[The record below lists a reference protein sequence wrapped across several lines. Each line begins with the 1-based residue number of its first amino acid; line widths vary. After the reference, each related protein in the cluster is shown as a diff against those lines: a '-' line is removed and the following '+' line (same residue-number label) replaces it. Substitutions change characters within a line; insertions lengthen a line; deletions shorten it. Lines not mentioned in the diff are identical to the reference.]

1 MYPHAD
7 RNVTNVFNGKNP
19 DTRYTKTCYSLC
31 LYASHNTFHNLLTM
45 MKHAS
50 RLDQIEAGLHL
61 LDQGITVF
69 DSDLKMVAWNK
80 PFLELLDFPAP
91 LAFVGADFESFIR
104 YNAERGEYGE
114 GDTEAQIRER
124 VDAARDFQPHH
135 FERIRPDGRILRIR
149 GEPLPHR
156 GFITLYT
163 DITEQ
168 RRYETLIRE
177 QNTELEQRVAE
188 RTEALRRSESQMR
201 LVTDTIPALIAY
213 FDSNQI
219 YRYANLGY
227 CNWFNK
233 TVDEVINNSIHN
245 IIGVRAQ
252 DSVKHHIARALSGEQ
267 VTYEYAMI
275 RNGEKVYGRSTLVP
289 EIDTA
294 GLVVGCFVLSF
305 DITEQKRMQAALVQA
320 QKMEAIGQLSSGI
333 AHDFNNLLTIIVGN
347 LSIMKEQADG
357 NPAVLNLVEPALEAG
372 KRGAQLVQRLLSFSR
387 QQPLRPTV
395 IDIRTLVEDLVPLL
409 QRSLS
414 SRIQLSLEF
423 DNVPLIARIDAH
435 QLENALLNL
444 AVNARDAMPDGGHL
458 RIQTRRQVL
467 NESEAREY
475 DVVEGSFVQIDVSD
489 SGVGMEPEIV
499 SRIFEPFF
507 TTKDFGRGSGL
518 GLSMIY
524 GFVKQSGGGI
534 RVSSEPDQ
542 GTTMSLVLPAHQE
555 TPEEQAPAG
564 NPETRVAR
572 SGQLVLLVEDD
583 PDVRQVIRNQ
593 LLDLGHPVLEADN
606 AAHALELARNI
617 PDIAIVL
624 TDVIMPGSRNG
635 REMARE
641 VKTLRPGL
649 HIVIMSGFED
659 LLKDNHS
666 HVGEFASLNKPFTK
680 RELAVALGQP

>member
-1 MYPHAD
+1 MNH
-7 RNVTNVFNGKNP
+7 T
-19 DTRYTKTCYSLC
+19 
-31 LYASHNTFHNLLTM
+31 
-45 MKHAS
+45 S

-69 DSDLKMVAWNK
+69 NSDLKMVAWNV
-80 PFLELLDFPAP
+80 PFLRLLDFPAS

-114 GDTEAQIRER
+114 GDVEAQIRSR
-124 VDAARDFQPHH
+124 VDAARDTKPHN
-135 FERIRPDGRILRIR
+135 FERTRPDGQILRIH

-163 DITEQ
+163 DITDQ
-168 RRYETLIRE
+168 RRYENLIKD
-177 QNTELEQRVAE
+177 QNTELEQRVVQ
-188 RTEALRRSESQMR
+188 RTEALRRRESQMR
-201 LVTDTIPALIAY
+201 LITDTIPALIAY
-213 FDSNQI
+213 FDSSQT

-233 TVDEVINNSIHN
+233 TADEVIGNSIHN
-245 IIGVRAQ
+245 IIGIRAQ

-275 RNGEKVYGRSTLVP
+275 RNGEKVYARSILVP
-289 EIDTA
+289 EIDGA
-294 GLVVGCFVLSF
+294 GLIVGCFVLSF
-305 DITEQKRMQAALVQA
+305 DISEQKRMQAALVQA

-333 AHDFNNLLTIIVGN
+333 AHDFNNLLTIVVGN
-347 LSIMKEQADG
+347 LSILKEQANA
-357 NPAVLNLVEPALEAG
+357 NPAILNLIEPALEAG

-395 IDIRTLVEDLVPLL
+395 INIRNLIEDIIPLL

-414 SRIQLSLEF
+414 SRITLSLEF
-423 DNVPLIARIDAH
+423 NQEPLIARIDAH

-444 AVNARDAMPDGGHL
+444 AVNARDAMPDGGSLTIHA
-458 RIQTRRQVL
+458 RRVSL
-467 NESEAREY
+467 DEAACREY
-475 DVVEGSFVQIDVSD
+475 DVVQGDFIRIDVSD
-489 SGVGMEPEIV
+489 SGAGMEPEIQA
-499 SRIFEPFF
+499 RIFEPFF

-524 GFVKQSGGGI
+524 GFAKQSGGGI
-534 RVSSEPDQ
+534 TVTSEPEN
-542 GTTMSLVLPAHQE
+542 GTTMSLVLPVHDE
-555 TPEEQAPAG
+555 TPEEYIPASQTG
-564 NPETRVAR
+564 VLMSR

-606 AAHALELARNI
+606 SAHALELIRNI
-617 PDIAIVL
+617 NDIAIVV

-635 REMARE
+635 REMARDA
-641 VKTLRPGL
+641 KALRPNL

-659 LLKDNHS
+659 LLNDKHGD
-666 HVGEFASLNKPFTK
+666 EYLFFSLTKPFSK
-680 RELAVALGQP
+680 HELAIALGQP

>member
-1 MYPHAD
+1 MD
-7 RNVTNVFNGKNP
+7 Q
-19 DTRYTKTCYSLC
+19 S
-31 LYASHNTFHNLLTM
+31 
-45 MKHAS
+45 S

-69 DSDLKMVAWNK
+69 DSNLKMVAWNE
-80 PFLELLDFPAP
+80 PFLRLLDFPSR

-114 GDTEAQIRER
+114 GDAEAQIKAR
-124 VDAARDFQPHH
+124 VDAARDTQPHN
-135 FERIRPDGRILRIR
+135 FERTRPDGRILRIH

-163 DITEQ
+163 DITDQ
-168 RRYETLIRE
+168 RRYENLIKE
-177 QNTELEQRVAE
+177 QNAELEQRVVR

-201 LVTDTIPALIAY
+201 LITDTIPALIAY
-213 FDSNQI
+213 FDSGQT

-233 TVDEVINNSIHN
+233 TADEVIGNSIHN
-245 IIGVRAQ
+245 IIGIRAQ

-275 RNGEKVYGRSTLVP
+275 RNGEKVYARSSLVP
-289 EIDTA
+289 EIDKD
-294 GLVVGCFVLSF
+294 GRVIGCFVLSF
-305 DITEQKRMQAALVQA
+305 DISEQKRMQAALVQA

-333 AHDFNNLLTIIVGN
+333 AHDFNNLLTIVVGN
-347 LSIMKEQADG
+347 LSILKEQANA
-357 NPAVLNLVEPALEAG
+357 NPAILNLVEPALEAG

-387 QQPLRPTV
+387 QQPLRPSV
-395 IDIRTLVEDLVPLL
+395 INIRNLVEDIIPLL

-414 SRIQLSLEF
+414 SRISLTLEF
-423 DNVPLIARIDAH
+423 NHEPLIARIDAH

-444 AVNARDAMPDGGHL
+444 AVNARDAMPDGGSLTFHAHRTNL
-458 RIQTRRQVL
+458 DDL
-467 NESEAREY
+467 SSREY
-475 DVVEGSFVQIDVSD
+475 DVVPGDYIVIDVSD
-489 SGVGMEPEIV
+489 TGAGMEPEIQA
-499 SRIFEPFF
+499 RIFEPFF

-524 GFVKQSGGGI
+524 GFAKQSGGGI
-534 RVSSEPDQ
+534 MVRSEPDK
-542 GTTMSLVLPAHQE
+542 GTVMSLALPAHHE
-555 TPEEQAPAG
+555 TPEEQAPY
-564 NPETRVAR
+564 NTETVISR

-606 AAHALELARNI
+606 AAHALELVRNI
-617 PDIAIVL
+617 QDIAIVV

-635 REMARE
+635 REMARDA
-641 VKTLRPGL
+641 KTLRPQL
-649 HIVIMSGFED
+649 HIIIMSGFED
-659 LLKDNHS
+659 LLKDNH
-666 HVGEFASLNKPFTK
+666 GYEDEFISLNKPFSK
-680 RELAVALGQP
+680 HELAFALGQA

>member
-1 MYPHAD
+1 MD
-7 RNVTNVFNGKNP
+7 QN
-19 DTRYTKTCYSLC
+19 
-31 LYASHNTFHNLLTM
+31 
-45 MKHAS
+45 S

-69 DSDLKMVAWNK
+69 DSELKMVAWNE
-80 PFLELLDFPAP
+80 PFLRLLDFPAS

-114 GDTEAQIRER
+114 GDAEVQIKAR
-124 VDAARDFQPHH
+124 VDAAHNTQPHN
-135 FERIRPDGRILRIR
+135 FERTRPDGRILRIH

-168 RRYETLIRE
+168 RRYENLIKE
-177 QNTELEQRVAE
+177 QNSELEQRVVR

-201 LVTDTIPALIAY
+201 LITDTIPALIAY
-213 FDSNQI
+213 FDSSQT

-233 TVDEVINNSIHN
+233 TADEVIGNSIHN
-245 IIGVRAQ
+245 IIGIRAQ

-275 RNGEKVYGRSTLVP
+275 RNGEKVYARSSLVP
-289 EIDTA
+289 EIDKD
-294 GLVVGCFVLSF
+294 GHVVGCFVLSF
-305 DITEQKRMQAALVQA
+305 DISEQKRMQAALVQA

-333 AHDFNNLLTIIVGN
+333 AHDFNNLLTIVVGN
-347 LSIMKEQADG
+347 LSILKEQANA
-357 NPAVLNLVEPALEAG
+357 NPAILNLVEPALEAG

-387 QQPLRPTV
+387 QQPLRPFV
-395 IDIRTLVEDLVPLL
+395 INIRNLVEDITPLL

-414 SRIQLSLEF
+414 SRITLTLAFNHE
-423 DNVPLIARIDAH
+423 PLIARIDAH

-444 AVNARDAMPDGGHL
+444 AVNARDAMPDGGSL
-458 RIQTRRQVL
+458 RFHAHRTSL
-467 NESEAREY
+467 DNLSSREY
-475 DVVEGSFVQIDVSD
+475 DVVPGDYILIDVSD
-489 SGVGMEPEIV
+489 TGAGMEPEIQA
-499 SRIFEPFF
+499 RIFEPFF

-518 GLSMIY
+518 GLSMVY
-524 GFVKQSGGGI
+524 GFAKQSGGGI
-534 RVSSEPDQ
+534 MVRSEPDK
-542 GTTMSLVLPAHQE
+542 GTVMSLALPVHHEA
-555 TPEEQAPAG
+555 PEEQALNNA
-564 NPETRVAR
+564 ETVISR

-606 AAHALELARNI
+606 AAHALELVRNI
-617 PDIAIVL
+617 QDIAIVV

-635 REMARE
+635 RDMARD
-641 VKTLRPGL
+641 VKSLRPQL
-649 HIVIMSGFED
+649 HIIIMSGFED
-659 LLKDNHS
+659 LLKDKS
-666 HVGEFASLNKPFTK
+666 GYEGEFISLNKPFSK
-680 RELAVALGQP
+680 HELAIALGQA

>member
-1 MYPHAD
+1 
-7 RNVTNVFNGKNP
+7 
-19 DTRYTKTCYSLC
+19 
-31 LYASHNTFHNLLTM
+31 M
-45 MKHAS
+45 MNHTS

-69 DSDLKMVAWNK
+69 DSDLKMVAWNE
-80 PFLELLDFPAP
+80 PFLRLLDFPAS

-104 YNAERGEYGE
+104 YNAERGEYGK
-114 GDTEAQIRER
+114 GDTEAQIKTR
-124 VDAARDFQPHH
+124 VEAARDFQPHN
-135 FERIRPDGRILRIR
+135 FERTRPDGQILRIR

-168 RRYETLIRE
+168 RRYENLIRE
-177 QNTELEQRVAE
+177 QNTELEKRVAQ
-188 RTEALRRSESQMR
+188 RTEALRRSEGQMR

-213 FDSNQI
+213 FDSSQI

-233 TVDEVINNSIHN
+233 SAEEVIGNSIHN
-245 IIGVRAQ
+245 IIGIRAQ

-267 VTYEYAMI
+267 VTYEYAML
-275 RNGEKVYGRSTLVP
+275 RNGEKVYARSTLVP
-289 EIDTA
+289 EVDA
-294 GLVVGCFVLSF
+294 SGRVVGCFVLSF
-305 DITEQKRMQAALVQA
+305 DISEQKRMQAALVQA

-333 AHDFNNLLTIIVGN
+333 AHDFNNLLTIVVGN
-347 LSIMKEQADG
+347 LSILKEQANG
-357 NPAVLNLVEPALEAG
+357 NAAILNLVEPALDAG

-395 IDIRTLVEDLVPLL
+395 INIRELIEDIIPLL

-414 SRIQLSLEF
+414 SRINLNLSF
-423 DNVPLIARIDAH
+423 SDDTLIARIDAH

-444 AVNARDAMPDGGHL
+444 AVNARDAMPDGGSLKLQAHL
-458 RIQTRRQVL
+458 VNL
-467 NESEAREY
+467 NEQTAREF
-475 DVVEGSFVQIDVSD
+475 DVVPGEFIRIDVSD
-489 SGVGMEPEIV
+489 TGVGMEPEIQA
-499 SRIFEPFF
+499 RIFEPFF

-534 RVSSEPDQ
+534 VVLSEPEQ
-542 GTTMSLVLPAHQE
+542 GTTMSLVLPVHHVIL
-555 TPEEQAPAG
+555 EEQHLSGHSDA
-564 NPETRVAR
+564 TISR

-606 AAHALELARNI
+606 AAHALELIRNI
-617 PDIAIVL
+617 HDIAIVV

-641 VKTLRPGL
+641 AKTFRPNL

-666 HVGEFASLNKPFTK
+666 NDSEFVSLNKPFSK
-680 RELAVALGQP
+680 RELAVALSQP

>member
-1 MYPHAD
+1 M
-7 RNVTNVFNGKNP
+7 N
-19 DTRYTKTCYSLC
+19 
-31 LYASHNTFHNLLTM
+31 
-45 MKHAS
+45 HAS

-80 PFLELLDFPAP
+80 PFLKLLDFPVA

-104 YNAERGEYGE
+104 YNAERGEYGP
-114 GDTEAQIRER
+114 GDIEAQIQAR
-124 VDAARDFQPHH
+124 VDAARDFQAHD
-135 FERIRPDGRILRIR
+135 FERTRPDGQILRIR

-168 RRYETLIRE
+168 RRYENLIRE
-177 QNTELEQRVAE
+177 QNSELEKRVIQ
-188 RTEALRRSESQMR
+188 RTEALRRSEAQMR
-201 LVTDTIPALIAY
+201 LITDTIPALIAY

-233 TVDEVINNSIHN
+233 TAAEVVGTSIHE
-245 IIGVRAQ
+245 IIGIRAQ

-333 AHDFNNLLTIIVGN
+333 AHDFNNLLTIVVGN
-347 LSIMKEQADG
+347 LSILKEQADA

-387 QQPLRPTV
+387 QQPLRPTI
-395 IDIRTLVEDLVPLL
+395 IDIRSLIEDIIPLL

-423 DNVPLIARIDAH
+423 SNEPLIARIDAH

-444 AVNARDAMPDGGHL
+444 AVNARDAMPDGGKL
-458 RIQTRRQVL
+458 TIQACRVQL
-467 NESEAREY
+467 NDVDAREY
-475 DVVEGSFVQIDVSD
+475 DVVEGDFVRIDVAD
-489 SGVGMEPEIV
+489 NGVGMEAEIL

-534 RVSSEPDQ
+534 QVTSEPEQ
-542 GTTMSLVLPAHQE
+542 GTTMSLLLPVYEAI
-555 TPEEQAPAG
+555 PEEQTLIG
-564 NPETRVAR
+564 QPEPMVSR

-606 AAHALELARNI
+606 AAHALELIRNI
-617 PDIAIVL
+617 QDIGIVV

-641 VKTLRPGL
+641 AQALRPNL

-666 HVGEFASLNKPFTK
+666 HDNEFASLNKPFTK

>member
-1 MYPHAD
+1 MD
-7 RNVTNVFNGKNP
+7 QN
-19 DTRYTKTCYSLC
+19 
-31 LYASHNTFHNLLTM
+31 
-45 MKHAS
+45 S

-69 DSDLKMVAWNK
+69 DSELKMVAWNE
-80 PFLELLDFPAP
+80 PFLRLLDFPAR

-114 GDTEAQIRER
+114 GDAEAQIKAR
-124 VDAARDFQPHH
+124 VDAARDTQPHN
-135 FERIRPDGRILRIR
+135 FERTRPDGRILRIH

-168 RRYETLIRE
+168 RSYENLIKE
-177 QNTELEQRVAE
+177 QNSELEQRVVQ

-201 LVTDTIPALIAY
+201 LITDTIPALIAY
-213 FDSNQI
+213 FDSSQT

-233 TVDEVINNSIHN
+233 TADEVIGNSIHN
-245 IIGVRAQ
+245 IIGIRAQ

-275 RNGEKVYGRSTLVP
+275 RNGEKVYARSSLVP
-289 EIDTA
+289 EIDND
-294 GLVVGCFVLSF
+294 GRIVGCFVLSF
-305 DITEQKRMQAALVQA
+305 DISEQKRMQAALVQA

-333 AHDFNNLLTIIVGN
+333 AHDFNNLLTIVVGN
-347 LSIMKEQADG
+347 LSILKEQASA
-357 NPAVLNLVEPALEAG
+357 NPAILNLVEPALEAG

-387 QQPLRPTV
+387 QQPLRPSV
-395 IDIRTLVEDLVPLL
+395 INIRNLVEDIVPLL

-414 SRIQLSLEF
+414 SRIALTLEF
-423 DNVPLIARIDAH
+423 NQEPLIARIDAH

-444 AVNARDAMPDGGHL
+444 AVNARDAMPDGGSLTLHAHRANL
-458 RIQTRRQVL
+458 DDL
-467 NESEAREY
+467 SSREY
-475 DVVEGSFVQIDVSD
+475 DLVPGDYILIDVSD
-489 SGVGMEPEIV
+489 TGAGMEPEIQA
-499 SRIFEPFF
+499 RIFEPFF

-534 RVSSEPDQ
+534 MVRSEPEK
-542 GTTMSLVLPAHQE
+542 GTDISLALPVHHE
-555 TPEEQAPAG
+555 IPEEPSPDG
-564 NPETRVAR
+564 DGPVISR
-572 SGQLVLLVEDD
+572 SGQLVLLVDDD

-606 AAHALELARNI
+606 AAHAIELVRNI
-617 PDIAIVL
+617 QDIAIIV

-635 REMARE
+635 REMARDA
-641 VKTLRPGL
+641 KLLRPQL
-649 HIVIMSGFED
+649 HIIIMSGFED
-659 LLKDNHS
+659 LLKGNSGYED
-666 HVGEFASLNKPFTK
+666 EFLSLNKPFSK
-680 RELAVALGQP
+680 HELAIALGQA

>member
-1 MYPHAD
+1 MD
-7 RNVTNVFNGKNP
+7 QN
-19 DTRYTKTCYSLC
+19 
-31 LYASHNTFHNLLTM
+31 
-45 MKHAS
+45 S

-69 DSDLKMVAWNK
+69 DSELKMVAWNE
-80 PFLELLDFPAP
+80 PFLRLLDFPAS

-114 GDTEAQIRER
+114 GDAEVQIKAR
-124 VDAARDFQPHH
+124 VDAAHNTQPHN
-135 FERIRPDGRILRIR
+135 FERTRPDGRILRIH

-168 RRYETLIRE
+168 RRYENLIKE
-177 QNTELEQRVAE
+177 QNSELEQRVVR

-201 LVTDTIPALIAY
+201 LITDTIPALIAY
-213 FDSNQI
+213 FDSSQT

-233 TVDEVINNSIHN
+233 TADEVIGNSIHN
-245 IIGVRAQ
+245 IIGIRAQ

-275 RNGEKVYGRSTLVP
+275 RNGEKVYARSSLVP
-289 EIDTA
+289 EIDKD
-294 GLVVGCFVLSF
+294 GHVVGCFVLSF
-305 DITEQKRMQAALVQA
+305 DISEQKRMQAALVQA

-333 AHDFNNLLTIIVGN
+333 AHDFNNLLTIVVGN
-347 LSIMKEQADG
+347 LSILKEQANA
-357 NPAVLNLVEPALEAG
+357 NPAILNLVEPALEAG

-387 QQPLRPTV
+387 QQPLRPFV
-395 IDIRTLVEDLVPLL
+395 INIRNLVEDITPLL

-414 SRIQLSLEF
+414 SRITLTLAFNHE
-423 DNVPLIARIDAH
+423 PLIARIDAH

-444 AVNARDAMPDGGHL
+444 AVNARDAMPDGGSLTFHAHRTSL
-458 RIQTRRQVL
+458 DDL
-467 NESEAREY
+467 SSREY
-475 DVVEGSFVQIDVSD
+475 DVVPGDYILIDVSD
-489 SGVGMEPEIV
+489 TGAGMEPEIQA
-499 SRIFEPFF
+499 RIFEPFF

-518 GLSMIY
+518 GLSMVY
-524 GFVKQSGGGI
+524 GFAKQSGGGI
-534 RVSSEPDQ
+534 MVRSEPDK
-542 GTTMSLVLPAHQE
+542 GTVMSLALPVHHEA
-555 TPEEQAPAG
+555 PEEQALNNA
-564 NPETRVAR
+564 ETVISR

-606 AAHALELARNI
+606 AAHALELVRNI
-617 PDIAIVL
+617 QDIAIVV

-635 REMARE
+635 RDMARD
-641 VKTLRPGL
+641 VKSLRPQL
-649 HIVIMSGFED
+649 HIIIMSGFED
-659 LLKDNHS
+659 LLKDKS
-666 HVGEFASLNKPFTK
+666 GYEGEFISLNKPFSK
-680 RELAVALGQP
+680 HELAIALGQT

>member
-1 MYPHAD
+1 MDH
-7 RNVTNVFNGKNP
+7 T
-19 DTRYTKTCYSLC
+19 
-31 LYASHNTFHNLLTM
+31 
-45 MKHAS
+45 S

-69 DSDLKMVAWNK
+69 DSDLKMVAWNE
-80 PFLELLDFPAP
+80 PFLKLLDFPAA

-104 YNAERGEYGE
+104 YNAERGEYGP
-114 GDTEAQIRER
+114 GDIEAQIQAR
-124 VDAARDFQPHH
+124 VDAARDFQPHD
-135 FERIRPDGRILRIR
+135 FERTRPDGQILRIR

-168 RRYETLIRE
+168 RRYENLIRE
-177 QNTELEQRVAE
+177 QNSELEKRVIQ
-188 RTEALRRSESQMR
+188 RTEALRRSEAQMR
-201 LVTDTIPALIAY
+201 LITDTIPALIAY

-227 CNWFNK
+227 CKWFNK
-233 TVDEVINNSIHN
+233 TANEVVGNSIHN

-333 AHDFNNLLTIIVGN
+333 AHDFNNLLTIVVGN
-347 LSIMKEQADG
+347 LSILKEQASD
-357 NPAVLNLVEPALEAG
+357 NPAILNLVNPALEAG

-387 QQPLRPTV
+387 QQPLRPT
-395 IDIRTLVEDLVPLL
+395 IIHIRSLIEELIPLL

-414 SRIQLSLEF
+414 SRIQLAIEF
-423 DNVPLIARIDAH
+423 SDEPLIARIDAH

-444 AVNARDAMPDGGHL
+444 AVNARDAMPDGGKLCIHAYRTNL
-458 RIQTRRQVL
+458 DET
-467 NESEAREY
+467 EAREY
-475 DVVEGSFVQIDVSD
+475 DVVEGDYVRIDVAD
-489 SGVGMEPEIV
+489 NGVGMEPEIL

-534 RVSSEPDQ
+534 NVTSEPDQ
-542 GTTMSLVLPAHQE
+542 GTTMSLVLPVHQE
-555 TPEEQAPAG
+555 APEEQALVG
-564 NPETRVAR
+564 HPETMVSR

-606 AAHALELARNI
+606 AAHALELIRNI
-617 PDIAIVL
+617 HDIGIVV

-641 VKTLRPGL
+641 AQALRPNL

-666 HVGEFASLNKPFTK
+666 HDNEFASLNKPFTK

>member
-1 MYPHAD
+1 MNH
-7 RNVTNVFNGKNP
+7 T
-19 DTRYTKTCYSLC
+19 
-31 LYASHNTFHNLLTM
+31 
-45 MKHAS
+45 S

-69 DSDLKMVAWNK
+69 NSDLKMVAWNV
-80 PFLELLDFPAP
+80 PFLRLLDFPAS

-114 GDTEAQIRER
+114 GDVEAQIRSR
-124 VDAARDFQPHH
+124 VDAARDTKPHN
-135 FERIRPDGRILRIR
+135 FERTRPDGQILRIH

-163 DITEQ
+163 DITDQ
-168 RRYETLIRE
+168 RRYENLIKD
-177 QNTELEQRVAE
+177 QNTELEQRVVQ

-201 LVTDTIPALIAY
+201 LITDTIPALIAY
-213 FDSNQI
+213 FDSSQT

-233 TVDEVINNSIHN
+233 TADEVIGNSIHN
-245 IIGVRAQ
+245 IIGIRAQ

-275 RNGEKVYGRSTLVP
+275 RNGEKVYARSILVP
-289 EIDTA
+289 EIDGA
-294 GLVVGCFVLSF
+294 GLIVGCFVLSF
-305 DITEQKRMQAALVQA
+305 DISEQKRMQAALVQA

-333 AHDFNNLLTIIVGN
+333 AHDFNNLLTIVVGN
-347 LSIMKEQADG
+347 LSILKEQANA
-357 NPAVLNLVEPALEAG
+357 NPAILNLIEPALEAG

-395 IDIRTLVEDLVPLL
+395 INIRNLIEDIIPLL

-414 SRIQLSLEF
+414 SRITLSLEF
-423 DNVPLIARIDAH
+423 NQEPLIARIDAH

-444 AVNARDAMPDGGHL
+444 AVNARDAMPDGGSLTIHA
-458 RIQTRRQVL
+458 RRVSL
-467 NESEAREY
+467 DEAACREY
-475 DVVEGSFVQIDVSD
+475 DVVQGDFIRIDVSD
-489 SGVGMEPEIV
+489 SGAGMEPEIQA
-499 SRIFEPFF
+499 RIFEPFF

-524 GFVKQSGGGI
+524 GFAKQSGGGI
-534 RVSSEPDQ
+534 TVTSEPEN
-542 GTTMSLVLPAHQE
+542 GTTMSLVLPVHDE
-555 TPEEQAPAG
+555 TPEEYIPASQTG
-564 NPETRVAR
+564 VLMSR

-606 AAHALELARNI
+606 SAHALELIRNI
-617 PDIAIVL
+617 NDIAIVV

-635 REMARE
+635 REMARDA
-641 VKTLRPGL
+641 KALRPNL

-659 LLKDNHS
+659 LLNDKHGN
-666 HVGEFASLNKPFTK
+666 EYLFFSLTKPFSK
-680 RELAVALGQP
+680 HELAIALGQP